1 MSHRPTEASIEIG
14 RVIER
19 GLRESRAIDTEALC
33 VVAGIKVW
41 SVRCDIHIIDHGG
54 NILDCAS
61 IATIAALLHFRRPTT
76 SVIDNKV
83 TIIPIEDKEPLP
95 LSIHHIP
102 VAISFALFEEGQ
114 IIIVDPS
121 LKEELVMEGRITF
134 TLNSHREICAVQKSG
149 GIPLSLDQIIQCS
162 RIAAVKAEEITQ
174 LIQSSLKQQSSN
186 DSKKNPASL
195 DNNKP

>member
-1 MSHRPTEASIEIG
+1 MSLLLINRPTDSSIEIG

-33 VVAGIKVW
+33 VVAGVKVW

-54 NILDCAS
+54 NLLDCAS
-61 IATIAALLHFRRPTT
+61 IATIAALLHFRRPVT
-76 SVIDNKV
+76 SVVDNKV
-83 TIIPIEDKEPLP
+83 IVLPIEDKEPLP

-102 VAISFALFEEGQ
+102 VAISFAIFEDGQ
-114 IIIVDPS
+114 IIIVDPNY
-121 LKEELVMEGRITF
+121 KEELVMEGKITF

-162 RIAAVKAEEITQ
+162 RIAAVKAEEISQ
-174 LIQSSLKQQSSN
+174 IIQSSLKEQNKTPSTSN
-186 DSKKNPASL
+186 L
-195 DNNKP
+195 NKS